1 MSLKKFNPHSE
12 MRIDRV
18 KAHHSVLKKVKQKRD
33 NLYES
38 DQEVFIEPQ
47 QPWEI
52 GKVKNLMAGKP
63 KTNLKKDYIFDT
75 TNNGKG
81 IKKKKE
87 TKKEKDSRA
96 FVMLDSKKYHEIGG
110 KPFV

>member
-1 MSLKKFNPHSE
+1 MSLKKFNPHAD

-18 KAHHSVLKKVKQKRD
+18 KAHHSVLKKHKQKRD
-33 NLYES
+33 NKYEK
-38 DQEVFIEPQ
+38 DLEIFIEPE

-63 KTNLKKDYIFDT
+63 KPNLKKDFIFDT
-75 TNNGKG
+75 KNDGKG

-96 FVMLDSKKYHEIGG
+96 FVMFDGKKYHEIGN
-110 KPFV
+110 KPF